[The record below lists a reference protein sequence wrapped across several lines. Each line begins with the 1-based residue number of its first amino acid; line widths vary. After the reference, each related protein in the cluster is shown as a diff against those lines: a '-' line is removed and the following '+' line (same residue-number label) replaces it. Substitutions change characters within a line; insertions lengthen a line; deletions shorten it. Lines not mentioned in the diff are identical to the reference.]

1 MANIDLGT
9 FTFDAQAVDAQI
21 ERLRKEMFA
30 LRAESKEYANQ
41 NKDLEKTIAGVVK
54 EQNDLLASGK
64 QNSKQYKDNEKLLEA
79 LVKTQYDVFKS
90 QQQTSESQKKVNAE
104 YKQATSVIKSMTDA
118 EGNLVSSTQA
128 INVALEKEVKSI
140 ADARASNK
148 ELLALR
154 NQLDIAGGENE
165 EALKELN
172 AALDRNNAFIK
183 ENVSAY
189 EQQKIGIGDY
199 QTAIENA
206 LGGTKLFGVGLND
219 VKSQLANFAPVLNL
233 IKGELTSI
241 KDSFKT
247 ATTATQSFS
256 GAQKAMAV
264 TTAATSGALKLFR
277 VALISTGIGAIVAVL
292 GSLIAYLSSTQ
303 AGIDLVTKVTRPLSA
318 IFQTLIG
325 ILQEV
330 GEFLFEAFSN
340 PQETIKELYDFI
352 KNQVMRQF
360 ESFGK
365 ILEGIFTLDF
375 GKIKEGFSDLAD
387 QARENIDLIAGAAQK
402 VGERFEEAYKKG
414 QRIDELQ
421 KKQEQKEI
429 DIIAYR
435 AEQEIQLKR
444 LENIQK
450 NQLLSAEERNKAIE
464 EGERISKE
472 LVARENEILDIQI
485 EQLKIKQSLNDTSR
499 EEEKQLQELIAQRI
513 SNESKILDVE
523 KRALGDKKQLY
534 EQEKNARIAAIK
546 KVQDEAI
553 KANQEQLDLFL
564 AQQGFYKK
572 SAEEQLQIART
583 KRDKEIEILEQELEY
598 KRITLEK
605 FNAEKIKI
613 NNEYLELERDLV
625 IQNAEQ
631 ERDEMLKNIEQ
642 RKTDYLDY
650 TEEKLQIDIANAQD
664 RLQVEQDFAQQQLE
678 QGVINLEEYNAII
691 AEKKAEARDAE
702 LEAQMAFDEANKERL
717 LIDAENERIL
727 AEQKYNDEFELKK
740 FRLEQQRLAE
750 VANAEKT
757 GADVT
762 LINEKY
768 ANQRMEIDRLQQENK
783 IQLASD
789 AFNNIASIL
798 GKESA
803 VGKAVAIAQ
812 TTIDTYK
819 SATAA
824 YSALAGI
831 TIVGPVLG
839 ALAAGAAV
847 AAGLANVKKIV
858 SSKPPTVSK
867 AERGM
872 RVPRWGTLLKGRS
885 HKQGGIPIEAEGG
898 EAIINKRSTA
908 MFGNLLSAI
917 NVAGGGIPLAARG
930 AIVGGASSRNANI
943 QSRLLQDA
951 NSANMSEMVAEA
963 VREGSMEGSA
973 LGSRAGSQDGIIG
986 LSENRTVQQAS
997 SF

>member
-1 MANIDLGT
+1 M
-9 FTFDAQAVDAQI
+9 
-21 ERLRKEMFA
+21 
-30 LRAESKEYANQ
+30 
-41 NKDLEKTIAGVVK
+41 
-54 EQNDLLASGK
+54 
-64 QNSKQYKDNEKLLEA
+64 
-79 LVKTQYDVFKS
+79 
-90 QQQTSESQKKVNAE
+90 
-104 YKQATSVIKSMTDA
+104 
-118 EGNLVSSTQA
+118 SSTQA

-154 NQLDIAGGENE
+154 NQLDIAGGNNE

-172 AALDRNNAFIK
+172 AGLDRNNAFIK

-233 IKGELTSI
+233 IKTELTSI

-247 ATTATQSFS
+247 ATSSTEGFS
-256 GAQKAMAV
+256 AAQKAMAV
-264 TTAATSGALKLFR
+264 TTSATSGALKLLKI
-277 VALISTGIGAIVAVL
+277 ALISTGIGAIVVVL

-303 AGIDLVTKVTRPLSA
+303 KGIDLVTKVTRPLSA
-318 IFQTLIG
+318 IFSTMVG
-325 ILQEV
+325 VLQEV

-340 PQETIKELYDFI
+340 PKETIEEVYNFVKDKVI
-352 KNQVMRQF
+352 KIF
-360 ESFGK
+360 TAYGK
-365 ILEGIFTLDF
+365 ILEGIATLDLS
-375 GKIKEGFSDLAD
+375 KIKEGFSDIGDVAKEGLDAIGNAAD
-387 QARENIDLIAGAAQK
+387 AIGTK
-402 VGERFEEAYKKG
+402 FEEAYKKG
-414 QRIDELQ
+414 LKIDELQ

-450 NQLLSAEERNKAIE
+450 NQLLSAEERNKAIS
-464 EGERISKE
+464 EGEAISKE
-472 LVARENEILDIQI
+472 LVARENEILDLEI

-499 EEEKQLQELIAQRI
+499 EEEKQLQDLIAQRI

-534 EQEKNARIAAIK
+534 EEARNAQIAAIK

-553 KANQEQLDLFL
+553 KANEEQLDLFL

-583 KRDKEIEILEQELEY
+583 KRDKELEILEQELEY
-598 KRITLEK
+598 KRISLEA
-605 FNAEKIKI
+605 FNAQKIEI

-631 ERDEMLKNIEQ
+631 EREEMLANIEQ
-642 RKTDYLDY
+642 RKTDYADF

-664 RLQVEQDFAQQQLE
+664 RLQVEQDFAEQQLE
-678 QGVINLEEYNAII
+678 QGVINQEEYDTII

-702 LEAQMAFDEANKERL
+702 LEAQIAFDEANKERL

-727 AEQKYNDEFELKK
+727 AEQKYNDEFELRK

-750 VANAEKT
+750 VAAAEKT
-757 GADVT
+757 GADLT

-768 ANQRMEIDRLQQENK
+768 ANQRMEIDRLQQQNK

-789 AFNNIASIL
+789 AFSNIAAIL

-831 TIVGPVLG
+831 TIVGPALG

-858 SSKPPTVSK
+858 SSKPPTAK
-867 AERGM
+867 AEKGM
-872 RVPRWGTLLKGRS
+872 KVPKWGTLLKGRS

-898 EAIINKRSTA
+898 EAIINKRSTS
-908 MFGNLLSAI
+908 MFSGLLSAI

-930 AIVGGASSRNANI
+930 AIVGGAASKNANI
-943 QSRLLQDA
+943 QTRLLTDA
-951 NSANMSEMVAEA
+951 NNSAMSEMVADA
-963 VREGSMEGSA
+963 VKEGAMQGSA
-973 LGSRAGSQDGIIG
+973 IGSKMGSQEGFIG
-986 LSENRTVQQAS
+986 LSENRAVQQAS